1 MGDAGSEE
9 NISIF
14 LVFFV
19 TLLATVL
26 LLSKYLHDSPI
37 IASILPE
44 AAMVLLVGIGA
55 GFIIHLVIFSRMTE
69 LDTSLT
75 DYYEV
80 DDDAKDDDDDEVNAQ
95 DVDDDL
101 YALLSFSPEIF
112 FVALLPPIIFNSGL
126 RVGALFFRHFKP
138 IVLFAMVG
146 TTISA
151 ISIALILYFI
161 IQTGLCQTFSPTL
174 AELLTFGAL
183 ISSTDPVSTLAAFQ
197 AKRVDPQLF
206 YLVFGES
213 VSNNHEALKNSQST
227 GVSHRR
233 FNLEKGYRQTARSV
247 C

>member
-1 MGDAGSEE
+1 MGDGEE
-9 NISIF
+9 SISIF

-19 TLLATVL
+19 TLLVTVL
-26 LLSKYLHDSPI
+26 ILSKYLHDRPI

-55 GFIIHLVIFSRMTE
+55 GFLIHLFIFNRINKGGSS
-69 LDTSLT
+69 TS
-75 DYYEV
+75 YYEADGDDGV
-80 DDDAKDDDDDEVNAQ
+80 DNGDDDGMDNADTDDGGAAVYSHNVE
-95 DVDDDL
+95 DDL

-151 ISIALILYFI
+151 ISIALILHFI
-161 IQTGLCQTFSPTL
+161 ISTGLCTTFHPTF

-213 VSNNHEALKNSQST
+213 VSPFLRSFVFKRIHEMAI
-227 GVSHRR
+227 
-233 FNLEKGYRQTARSV
+233 
-247 C
+247 

>member
-1 MGDAGSEE
+1 MGDGEE
-9 NISIF
+9 SISIF

-19 TLLATVL
+19 TLLVTVL
-26 LLSKYLHDSPI
+26 ILAKYLHDKPI
-37 IASILPE
+37 LASILPE

-55 GFIIHLVIFSRMTE
+55 GFLIHLVIFNRINKSASG
-69 LDTSLT
+69 TS
-75 DYYEV
+75 YYEADGDDGNYNG
-80 DDDAKDDDDDEVNAQ
+80 DDDGMDNADNDDGGGGGSAA
-95 DVDDDL
+95 VDTHNVEDDL

-146 TTISA
+146 TTVSA
-151 ISIALILYFI
+151 ISIALILHFI
-161 IQTGLCQTFSPTL
+161 ISTGLCTTFHPTL

-213 VSNNHEALKNSQST
+213 VSL
-227 GVSHRR
+227 
-233 FNLEKGYRQTARSV
+233 FLRSV
-247 C
+247 DF